1 MLVGVL
7 LVCFCDRYFGN
18 ISHLARNAFSQMRRH
33 QRAGMESRLFRNQN
47 YFGIKAIFFENQ
59 VTFHQQFSKQNLW
72 AWVRNQ
78 SFSLY
83 CHIMLLNQK
92 HSDMA

>member
-33 QRAGMESRLFRNQN
+33 QRAGMESRLFQNLN
-47 YFGIKAIFFENQ
+47 YFGIKAIFF
-59 VTFHQQFSKQNLW
+59 
-72 AWVRNQ
+72 
-78 SFSLY
+78 
-83 CHIMLLNQK
+83 
-92 HSDMA
+92 